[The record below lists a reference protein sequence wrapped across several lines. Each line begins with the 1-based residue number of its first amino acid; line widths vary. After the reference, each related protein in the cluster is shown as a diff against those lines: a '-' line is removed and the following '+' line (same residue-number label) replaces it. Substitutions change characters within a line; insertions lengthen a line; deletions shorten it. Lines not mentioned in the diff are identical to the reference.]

1 MQNKSINRRILALAL
16 PAIAS
21 NITIP
26 LLSLCDTAITGHLGR
41 TEYIAAIAAGATMLN
56 VILWLCGFLRMGTT
70 GLSATAYG
78 SRDLQTQAVV
88 LSRAIFSALLIG
100 IGILL
105 FSHPLLSLLLSII
118 APSADAAPL
127 ASEYFRICAWG
138 IPPLLITLSINGWLI
153 GMQNTVIPMA
163 IAVSMNIINV
173 AASLTAVFVLKAGFR
188 GVALGTLTANW
199 LALFLA
205 IILLARF
212 IRGRGYS
219 FSLALIFRKGGFRK
233 FFSVSVELFF
243 RSACIMAVS
252 TAVTSMGARMGD
264 LTLASNAV
272 AMQFFFFFSYFMD
285 GFAFAGEALVGE
297 AAGAANRRSLVS
309 AIKALLIWSAGVA
322 VSFLIIYA
330 LASHVIID
338 LITDIPE
345 VRTAC
350 RTLLPAILLIPP
362 LSFLAFILDGFFIGF
377 TATRRMLLTT
387 LAASVVFAVTL
398 LTFPLSNA
406 LLWTAFLSY
415 LFLRGLGL
423 LIQLPHQIAGK

>member
-1 MQNKSINRRILALAL
+1 MQNKSIHRRILALAL

-26 LLSLCDTAITGHLGR
+26 LLGLCDTTITGHLGH
-41 TEYIAAIAAGATMLN
+41 TEYIAAIAAGSTMLN

-78 SRDLQTQAVV
+78 RRNREEQATV
-88 LSRAIFSALLIG
+88 LSRAVFFAFLIG
-100 IGILL
+100 AAILL
-105 FSHPLLSLLLSII
+105 CSRPLLSLLLSII
-118 APSADAAPL
+118 SPSADAAQL
-127 ASEYFRICAWG
+127 AADYFTICAWG

-153 GMQNTVIPMA
+153 GMQNTVIPMVIS
-163 IAVSMNIINV
+163 IAMNVINV
-173 AASLTAVFVLKAGFR
+173 AASLIAVFILKTGFR

-199 LALFLA
+199 LALFIA
-205 IILLARF
+205 IILLLRF
-212 IRGRGYS
+212 IRGKGYVFS
-219 FSLALIFRKGGFRK
+219 FSTIFRKGGFRK
-233 FFSVSVELFF
+233 FFSVSVELFL

-297 AAGAANRRSLVS
+297 AAGAANRHSLVT

-322 VSFLIIYA
+322 FTFLITYA
-330 LASHVIID
+330 LTATALID

-350 RTLLPAILLIPP
+350 LSLLPAILLIPP
-362 LSFLAFILDGFFIGF
+362 LSFMAFILDGFFIGF

-387 LAASVVFAVTL
+387 LAASVVFAAAMMI
-398 LTFPLSNA
+398 FPLSNT

-415 LFLRGLGL
+415 LFIRGIGL
-423 LIQLPHQIAGK
+423 LIQLPLQISRK